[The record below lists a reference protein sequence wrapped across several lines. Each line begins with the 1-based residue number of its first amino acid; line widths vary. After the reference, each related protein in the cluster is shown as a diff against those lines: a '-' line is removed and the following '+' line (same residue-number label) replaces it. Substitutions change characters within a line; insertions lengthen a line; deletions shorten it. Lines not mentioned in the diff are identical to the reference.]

1 MNKKIYLLATLLA
14 FLFMNA
20 CDDVYDHVA
29 APPQAYEQETE
40 QSVSGFTFALGAD
53 VSSPL
58 VLNEDKL
65 ADGTP
70 LEVVKTTATPQLAE
84 GATVTFIVEAS
95 NSKDFTEVVQLTSTS
110 DQNSAFVTASELN
123 EAAKSLY
130 GKAPEAR
137 ELYLRVASFIK
148 EGTVSVRVPNDV
160 VLGPVVVTPV
170 GPVIESGY
178 YLIGDINSWDI
189 NNLDAYKFN
198 HSGKDVY
205 EDAIFTILVNNVNGY
220 FKIVPQSS
228 KEAASWDGVL
238 GNPTNGNT
246 DLEGELIIKDAE
258 AMQVTEP
265 GWVKITLNM
274 MEYTYSIELI
284 GEMNLTLYVPGDHQG
299 WNPGSAP
306 TLYSRNFDFKYS
318 GYVYFGAD
326 NTPFKITSQPNWD
339 GTNYGDGGGGT
350 LSESGGNL
358 EVAEAGMYKIDV
370 DLNANTYSMTKTEWG
385 LIGDATS
392 GGWDESTPM
401 AYDPATKLW
410 SVTTTLKDGSFKFR
424 ANNNWDINIGGD
436 LNNLNYGG
444 DNISATEGKYTITL
458 NLSNPEAF
466 VATVVSAP

>member
-1 MNKKIYLLATLLA
+1 
-14 FLFMNA
+14 
-20 CDDVYDHVA
+20 
-29 APPQAYEQETE
+29 
-40 QSVSGFTFALGAD
+40 
-53 VSSPL
+53 
-58 VLNEDKL
+58 
-65 ADGTP
+65 
-70 LEVVKTTATPQLAE
+70 
-84 GATVTFIVEAS
+84 
-95 NSKDFTEVVQLTSTS
+95 
-110 DQNSAFVTASELN
+110 
-123 EAAKSLY
+123 
-130 GKAPEAR
+130 
-137 ELYLRVASFIK
+137 
-148 EGTVSVRVPNDV
+148 
-160 VLGPVVVTPV
+160 
-170 GPVIESGY
+170 
-178 YLIGDINSWDI
+178 
-189 NNLDAYKFN
+189 
-198 HSGKDVY
+198 
-205 EDAIFTILVNNVNGY
+205 
-220 FKIVPQSS
+220 
-228 KEAASWDGVL
+228 
-238 GNPTNGNT
+238 
-246 DLEGELIIKDAE
+246 
-258 AMQVTEP
+258 
-265 GWVKITLNM
+265 M